1 MKNNQNLIILFFTL
15 VVVMMGFG
23 LIIPIMPYYIESFG
37 AGGIA
42 LGSMMAIF
50 SIAQFIFSPVWGNL
64 SDRYG
69 RKKILLVGAFG
80 NALFMVLFGL
90 ATQLWMLFVF
100 RALAGILSSAT
111 LPTAMAY
118 ISDSTDERNRGGGMG
133 IFGAAMGAGMVLGP
147 GLGGWLASDSLSLP
161 FFVGAGLSMLAVLA
175 ILAFLP
181 ESLPA
186 EKRTVTTAVK
196 GFRLKELWNSL
207 SGPLGYLNGLSFL
220 VFFALTNFEGI
231 FGLYA
236 QYRYDYD
243 TTQVGLIMTVIGL
256 VSALA
261 QGVLT
266 GPVTRRYGENW
277 IIRTSLIASAVGF
290 VLMLLAWNFA
300 TVLITVGLFVFSNA
314 MLRPAISSL
323 VSRNAGDQQGAVL
336 GINNSFMSLGRIVG
350 PLWAGFMIDINL
362 SLPYLSGALIMLA
375 VYLASLAR
383 QRGKPAEDGTTAPVK
398 AVQPS
403 GD

>member
-1 MKNNQNLIILFFTL
+1 MKNNKNLLILFFTL

-23 LIIPIMPYYIESFG
+23 MIIPIMPFYIESFG
-37 AGGIA
+37 ASGVA
-42 LGSMMAIF
+42 LGAMMSIF
-50 SIAQFIFSPVWGNL
+50 SIAQLIFSPIWGNL
-64 SDRYG
+64 SDRFG
-69 RKKILLVGAFG
+69 RKKILLVGAIG

-118 ISDSTDERNRGGGMG
+118 ISDSTDDDNRGAGMG
-133 IFGAAMGAGMVLGP
+133 IFGAAMGTGMVLGP

-161 FFVGAGLSMLAVLA
+161 FFVGAGLSVLAVLA

-186 EKRTVTTAVK
+186 EKRAAADDVR
-196 GFRLKELWNSL
+196 GFKFQELWKSL

-236 QYRYDYD
+236 QYRYGYN
-243 TTQVGLIMTVIGL
+243 TTQVGLVLTVIGL

-261 QGVLT
+261 QGILT
-266 GPVTRRYGENW
+266 GPLTRRYGENW
-277 IIRTSLIASAVGF
+277 IIRNSIIASAVGF
-290 VLMLLAWNFA
+290 VVMLVAWDF
-300 TVLITVGLFVFSNA
+300 TSVLVTVGLFVFSNA

-323 VSRNAGDQQGAVL
+323 ISRNGGDQQGTVL
-336 GINNSFMSLGRIVG
+336 GINNSFMSLGRVIG
-350 PLWAGFMIDINL
+350 PMWAGLMIDVNL
-362 SLPYLSGALIMLA
+362 TFPYITGAVIMLA
-375 VYLASLAR
+375 VYVLTMVKWRNIPVES
-383 QRGKPAEDGTTAPVK
+383 TTI
-398 AVQPS
+398 AVISETQS
-403 GD
+403 YAD